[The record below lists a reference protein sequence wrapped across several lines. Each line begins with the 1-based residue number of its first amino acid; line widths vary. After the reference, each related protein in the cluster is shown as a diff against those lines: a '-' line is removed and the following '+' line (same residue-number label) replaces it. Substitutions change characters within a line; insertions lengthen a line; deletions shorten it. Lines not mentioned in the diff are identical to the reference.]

1 LLELAVIAAS
11 SILGALSISFLH
23 RNKAVTDSIDRI
35 KGKVVLH
42 PFESARRELE
52 SLKIERDSLADKI
65 NRVYEATKDGRIDTF
80 ERDKLILNCKE
91 QIGLQ
96 NVRIR
101 ELEEIS
107 NYSELL
113 TLRSDLVR
121 LFENK
126 ISEINNK
133 LRELSTKQ
141 IINDATRL
149 EAIVPGGT
157 NPDEK
162 EEETSVGE
170 ISMGT
175 NIQKNHRSSER
186 NYTEENIRKIQD
198 EIAQALAGLENSNIH
213 PDNQITE
220 NSQLSDKKMNIRKPQ
235 KRDALSFLDGF

>member
-1 LLELAVIAAS
+1 M
-11 SILGALSISFLH
+11 
-23 RNKAVTDSIDRI
+23 
-35 KGKVVLH
+35 
-42 PFESARRELE
+42 
-52 SLKIERDSLADKI
+52 
-65 NRVYEATKDGRIDTF
+65 
-80 ERDKLILNCKE
+80 
-91 QIGLQ
+91 
-96 NVRIR
+96 
-101 ELEEIS
+101 
-107 NYSELL
+107 

-149 EAIVPGGT
+149 ESNVPGGT
-157 NPDEK
+157 NPHEK
-162 EEETSVGE
+162 EEETSVSE
-170 ISMGT
+170 IGMVT

-198 EIAQALAGLENSNIH
+198 EITQALAVLENSNIH
-213 PDNQITE
+213 PDKQITE

>member
-1 LLELAVIAAS
+1 LLELAVIAVS
-11 SILGALSISFLH
+11 SILGAVSVSFLH
-23 RNKAVTDSIDRI
+23 GNKAVTDSIDRI

-42 PFESARRELE
+42 PFESVRRELE

-113 TLRSDLVR
+113 TLRSDLVK

-141 IINDATRL
+141 IINDATKL
-149 EAIVPGGT
+149 ESIVPGGT
-157 NPDEK
+157 NPHEK
-162 EEETSVGE
+162 EE
-170 ISMGT
+170 IAMGT

-198 EIAQALAGLENSNIH
+198 EIAQALAVLENSNVH
-213 PDNQITE
+213 PDNQITD